1 MKQWKTISNL
11 GLKEETS
18 RTQKRKVRL
27 TNRMIFITIVVQLG
41 YLPLYL
47 SLNLSIFFYIN
58 ISLLLLF
65 TSSLFFLMKRGNHTE
80 AALLLSLILII
91 DVILLRFV
99 TNENNSLL
107 FLIPFSIF
115 GFGFTDNMKIGF
127 TIFIIAFL
135 GYYIGEYLST
145 VIEPLLHVVSEKDRI
160 GSLTNMA
167 FILFLNVYLIYQLQ
181 LTNKESEIEIETQ
194 AEKLHAVNEE
204 IRLINETLEQTVRAR
219 TEKIE
224 LQNIKLRK
232 YAYSNSHEV
241 RAPLARLMGLINL
254 WNNENVLEE
263 ERTYLAQK
271 ISESSVELDQI
282 IREVNTALDID
293 NENFS

>member
-1 MKQWKTISNL
+1 
-11 GLKEETS
+11 
-18 RTQKRKVRL
+18 
-27 TNRMIFITIVVQLG
+27 MIFITIVVQLG